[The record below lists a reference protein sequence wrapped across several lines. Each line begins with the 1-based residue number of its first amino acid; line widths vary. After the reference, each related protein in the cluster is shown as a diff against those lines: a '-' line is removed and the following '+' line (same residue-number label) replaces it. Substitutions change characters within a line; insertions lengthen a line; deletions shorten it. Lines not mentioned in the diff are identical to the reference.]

1 MRYSK
6 EIIQLAI
13 PAMIE
18 NILQMLMGVVDNYLV
33 AQLGVVAVSGVS
45 VANNIITVYQ
55 AIFIALGASIAS
67 LLAKSLA
74 GSEKDDAILVC
85 SQAIF
90 LTLLIGAVLG
100 IISIV
105 VGQTFF
111 KLLGT
116 TKSVAQVGGLYL
128 AIVGGGVVTLGML
141 TTLGSFLRVQG
152 QPRLPMYASIFVNFL
167 NAVLSG
173 FAIFEWGYGLVG
185 VAVSTLI
192 ARLIG
197 ICILAKYLPIKKIIK
212 RMTWKIS
219 AQIWNLAL
227 PSAGER
233 LMMRAGDVVIVAIVV
248 QLGTNVVAGNAI
260 GETLTQF
267 NYMPGLGIA
276 TATIILTAKYV
287 GQKNRES
294 IEETIQSSYYIGL
307 VLMILISSFMLLAG
321 KPLTQLFTNNPSA
334 IKGSL
339 IVILLSFVGVPA
351 TIGTLVYTA
360 AWQGLGNAKLP
371 FYTTTIGM
379 WLIRV
384 VLGYLLGIV
393 FELGLLGVWMAT
405 IADNIFRW
413 LFLKVRYHRYIQKN
427 VTRNGCIFL
436 KKIK

>member
-45 VANNIITVYQ
+45 VANNIITIYQ

-67 LLAKSLA
+67 LLAKSLV
-74 GSEKDDAILVC
+74 GSKKDDAISVC

-105 VGQTFF
+105 FGQTFF

-152 QPRLPMYASIFVNFL
+152 QPRLPMYVSIFVNFL

-173 FAIFEWGYGLVG
+173 FAIFEWRYGLVG

-413 LFLKVRYHRYIQKN
+413 LFLKVHYHRYIQKM
-427 VTRNGCIFL
+427 
-436 KKIK
+436 

>member
-18 NILQMLMGVVDNYLV
+18 NILQMIMGVVDNYLV

-85 SQAIF
+85 SQTIF
-90 LTLLIGAVLG
+90 LTLLIGAILG

-105 VGQTFF
+105 FGQTFF

-152 QPRLPMYASIFVNFL
+152 QPRLPMYVSIFVNFL

-173 FAIFEWGYGLVG
+173 FAIFEWRYGLVG

-384 VLGYLLGIV
+384 VLGYLLGIL

-413 LFLKVRYHRYIQKN
+413 LFLKVHYHRYIQKM
-427 VTRNGCIFL
+427 
-436 KKIK
+436 

>member
-105 VGQTFF
+105 FGQTFF

-152 QPRLPMYASIFVNFL
+152 QPRLPMYVSIFVNFL

-173 FAIFEWGYGLVG
+173 FAIFEWRYGLVG

-197 ICILAKYLPIKKIIK
+197 ICILAKHLPIKKIIK

-413 LFLKVRYHRYIQKN
+413 LFLKVRYHRYIQKM
-427 VTRNGCIFL
+427 
-436 KKIK
+436 

>member
-105 VGQTFF
+105 FGQTFF

-152 QPRLPMYASIFVNFL
+152 QPRLPMYVSIFVNFL

-173 FAIFEWGYGLVG
+173 FAIFEWRYGLVG

-384 VLGYLLGIV
+384 DLGYLLGIV

-413 LFLKVRYHRYIQKN
+413 LFLKVRYHRYIQKM
-427 VTRNGCIFL
+427 
-436 KKIK
+436 

>member
-45 VANNIITVYQ
+45 VANNIITIYQ

-74 GSEKDDAILVC
+74 GSKKDDAISEC

-105 VGQTFF
+105 FGQTFF

-152 QPRLPMYASIFVNFL
+152 QPRLPMYVSIFVNFL

-173 FAIFEWGYGLVG
+173 FAIFEWRYGLVG

-413 LFLKVRYHRYIQKN
+413 LFLKVHYHRYIQKM
-427 VTRNGCIFL
+427 
-436 KKIK
+436 

>member
-105 VGQTFF
+105 FGQTFF

-128 AIVGGGVVTLGML
+128 AIVGGGVVTLGIL

-152 QPRLPMYASIFVNFL
+152 QPRLPMYVSIFVNFL

-173 FAIFEWGYGLVG
+173 FAIFEWRYGLVG

-413 LFLKVRYHRYIQKN
+413 LFLKVRYHRYIQKM
-427 VTRNGCIFL
+427 
-436 KKIK
+436 

>member
-105 VGQTFF
+105 FGQTFF

-152 QPRLPMYASIFVNFL
+152 QPRLPMYVSIFVNFL

-173 FAIFEWGYGLVG
+173 FAIFEWRYGLVG

-360 AWQGLGNAKLP
+360 AWQGLGNVKLP

-413 LFLKVRYHRYIQKN
+413 LFLKVRYHRYIQKM
-427 VTRNGCIFL
+427 
-436 KKIK
+436 

>member
-45 VANNIITVYQ
+45 VANNIITIYQ

-67 LLAKSLA
+67 LLAKSLS
-74 GSEKDDAILVC
+74 GSKKDDAISVC

-105 VGQTFF
+105 FGQTFF

-152 QPRLPMYASIFVNFL
+152 QPRLPMYVSIFVNFL

-173 FAIFEWGYGLVG
+173 FAIFEWRYGLVG

-413 LFLKVRYHRYIQKN
+413 LFLKVHYHRYIQKM
-427 VTRNGCIFL
+427 
-436 KKIK
+436 

>member
-105 VGQTFF
+105 FGQTFF

-152 QPRLPMYASIFVNFL
+152 QPRLPMYVSIFVNFL

-173 FAIFEWGYGLVG
+173 FAIFEWRYGLVG

-307 VLMILISSFMLLAG
+307 ALMILISSFMLLAG

-384 VLGYLLGIV
+384 DLGYLLGIV

-413 LFLKVRYHRYIQKN
+413 LFLKVRYHRYIQKM
-427 VTRNGCIFL
+427 
-436 KKIK
+436 

>member
-105 VGQTFF
+105 FGQTFF

-152 QPRLPMYASIFVNFL
+152 QPRLPMYVSIFVNFL

-173 FAIFEWGYGLVG
+173 FAIFEWRYGLVG

-248 QLGTNVVAGNAI
+248 QLGTNVVEGNAI

-413 LFLKVRYHRYIQKN
+413 LFLKVRYHRYIQKM
-427 VTRNGCIFL
+427 
-436 KKIK
+436 

>member
-45 VANNIITVYQ
+45 VANNIITIYQ

-74 GSEKDDAILVC
+74 GSKKDDAISVC
-85 SQAIF
+85 FQAIF

-105 VGQTFF
+105 FGQTFF

-152 QPRLPMYASIFVNFL
+152 QPRLPMYVSIFVNFL

-173 FAIFEWGYGLVG
+173 FAIFEWRYGLVG

-413 LFLKVRYHRYIQKN
+413 LFLKVHYHRYIQKM
-427 VTRNGCIFL
+427 
-436 KKIK
+436 

>member
-105 VGQTFF
+105 FGQTFF

-152 QPRLPMYASIFVNFL
+152 QPRLPMYVSIFVNFL

-173 FAIFEWGYGLVG
+173 FAIFEWCYGLVG

-413 LFLKVRYHRYIQKN
+413 LFLKVRYHRYIQKM
-427 VTRNGCIFL
+427 
-436 KKIK
+436 

>member
-105 VGQTFF
+105 FGQTFF

-152 QPRLPMYASIFVNFL
+152 QPRLPMYVSIFVNFL

-173 FAIFEWGYGLVG
+173 FAIFEWRYGLVG

-405 IADNIFRW
+405 IADNIFRL
-413 LFLKVRYHRYIQKN
+413 LFLKVRYHRYIQKM
-427 VTRNGCIFL
+427 
-436 KKIK
+436 

>member
-45 VANNIITVYQ
+45 VANNIITIYQ

-105 VGQTFF
+105 FGQTFF

-152 QPRLPMYASIFVNFL
+152 QPRLPMYVSIFVNFL

-173 FAIFEWGYGLVG
+173 FAIFEWRYGLVG

-197 ICILAKYLPIKKIIK
+197 ICILTKYLPIKKIIK

-219 AQIWNLAL
+219 AQILNLAL

-307 VLMILISSFMLLAG
+307 VLMTLISSFMLLAG

-413 LFLKVRYHRYIQKN
+413 LFLKVRYHRYIQKM
-427 VTRNGCIFL
+427 
-436 KKIK
+436 

>member
-45 VANNIITVYQ
+45 VANNIITIYQ

-74 GSEKDDAILVC
+74 GGKKDDAISVC

-105 VGQTFF
+105 FGQTFF

-152 QPRLPMYASIFVNFL
+152 QPRLPMYVSIFVNFL

-173 FAIFEWGYGLVG
+173 FAIFEWRYGLVG

-413 LFLKVRYHRYIQKN
+413 LFLKVHYHRYIQKM
-427 VTRNGCIFL
+427 
-436 KKIK
+436 

>member
-74 GSEKDDAILVC
+74 CSEKDDAISVC

-105 VGQTFF
+105 FGQTFF

-152 QPRLPMYASIFVNFL
+152 QPRLPMYVSIFVNFL

-173 FAIFEWGYGLVG
+173 FAIFEWRYGLVG

-413 LFLKVRYHRYIQKN
+413 LFLKVHYHRYIQKM
-427 VTRNGCIFL
+427 
-436 KKIK
+436 

>member
-45 VANNIITVYQ
+45 VANNIITIYQ

-67 LLAKSLA
+67 LLANSLA
-74 GSEKDDAILVC
+74 GSKKDDAISVC

-105 VGQTFF
+105 FGQTFF

-152 QPRLPMYASIFVNFL
+152 QPRLPMYVSIFVNFL

-173 FAIFEWGYGLVG
+173 FAIFEWRYGLVG

-413 LFLKVRYHRYIQKN
+413 LFLKVHYHRYIQKM
-427 VTRNGCIFL
+427 
-436 KKIK
+436 

>member
-45 VANNIITVYQ
+45 VANNIITIYQ

-67 LLAKSLA
+67 LLAKSLV
-74 GSEKDDAILVC
+74 GSEKDDAISVC

-90 LTLLIGAVLG
+90 LTSLIGAVLG

-105 VGQTFF
+105 FGQTFF

-128 AIVGGGVVTLGML
+128 AIVGGGVVTLGIL

-152 QPRLPMYASIFVNFL
+152 QPRLPMYVSIFVNFL

-173 FAIFEWGYGLVG
+173 FAIFEWRYGLVG

-413 LFLKVRYHRYIQKN
+413 LFLKVRYHRYIQKM
-427 VTRNGCIFL
+427 
-436 KKIK
+436 

>member
-105 VGQTFF
+105 FGQTFF

-152 QPRLPMYASIFVNFL
+152 QPRLPMYVSIFVNFL
-167 NAVLSG
+167 NAILSG
-173 FAIFEWGYGLVG
+173 FAIFEWRYGLVG

-413 LFLKVRYHRYIQKN
+413 LFLKVRYHRYIQKM
-427 VTRNGCIFL
+427 
-436 KKIK
+436 

>member
-105 VGQTFF
+105 FGQTFF

-152 QPRLPMYASIFVNFL
+152 QPRLPMYVSIFVNFL

-173 FAIFEWGYGLVG
+173 FAIFEWRYGLVG

-197 ICILAKYLPIKKIIK
+197 ICILAKYLPIRKIIK

-413 LFLKVRYHRYIQKN
+413 LFLKVRYHRYIQKM
-427 VTRNGCIFL
+427 
-436 KKIK
+436 

>member
-105 VGQTFF
+105 FGQTFF

-152 QPRLPMYASIFVNFL
+152 QPRLPMYVSIFVNFL

-173 FAIFEWGYGLVG
+173 FAIFEWRYGLVG

-384 VLGYLLGIV
+384 VFGYLLGIV

-413 LFLKVRYHRYIQKN
+413 LFLKVRYHRYIQKM
-427 VTRNGCIFL
+427 
-436 KKIK
+436 

>member
-74 GSEKDDAILVC
+74 GSEKDDTISVC

-90 LTLLIGAVLG
+90 LTLLIGAILG

-105 VGQTFF
+105 FGQTFF

-152 QPRLPMYASIFVNFL
+152 QPRLPMYVSIFVNFL

-173 FAIFEWGYGLVG
+173 FAIFEWRYGLVG

-384 VLGYLLGIV
+384 VLGYLLGIL

-413 LFLKVRYHRYIQKN
+413 LFLKVHYHRYIQKM
-427 VTRNGCIFL
+427 
-436 KKIK
+436 

>member
-105 VGQTFF
+105 FGQTFF

-152 QPRLPMYASIFVNFL
+152 QPRLPMYVSIFVNFL

-173 FAIFEWGYGLVG
+173 FAIFEWRYGLVG

-294 IEETIQSSYYIGL
+294 IEETIHSSYYIGL

-413 LFLKVRYHRYIQKN
+413 LFLKVRYHRYIQKM
-427 VTRNGCIFL
+427 
-436 KKIK
+436 

>member
-45 VANNIITVYQ
+45 VANNIITIYQ

-74 GSEKDDAILVC
+74 GSKKDDAISVC
-85 SQAIF
+85 YQAIF

-105 VGQTFF
+105 FGQTFF

-152 QPRLPMYASIFVNFL
+152 QPRLPMYVSIFVNFL

-173 FAIFEWGYGLVG
+173 FAIFEWRYGLVG

-413 LFLKVRYHRYIQKN
+413 LFLKVHYHRYIQKM
-427 VTRNGCIFL
+427 
-436 KKIK
+436 

>member
-45 VANNIITVYQ
+45 VANNIITIYQ

-90 LTLLIGAVLG
+90 LTLLIGAILG

-105 VGQTFF
+105 FGQTFF

-152 QPRLPMYASIFVNFL
+152 QPRLPMYVSIFVNFL

-173 FAIFEWGYGLVG
+173 FAIFEWRYGLVG

-197 ICILAKYLPIKKIIK
+197 ICILTKYLPIKKIIK

-219 AQIWNLAL
+219 AQILNLAL

-307 VLMILISSFMLLAG
+307 VLMTLISSFMLLAG

-351 TIGTLVYTA
+351 TIGTLIYTA

-413 LFLKVRYHRYIQKN
+413 LFLKVRYHRYIQKM
-427 VTRNGCIFL
+427 
-436 KKIK
+436 

>member
-105 VGQTFF
+105 FGQTFF

-152 QPRLPMYASIFVNFL
+152 QPRLPMYVSIFVNFL

-173 FAIFEWGYGLVG
+173 FAIFEWRYGLVG

-219 AQIWNLAL
+219 TQIWNLAL

-413 LFLKVRYHRYIQKN
+413 LFLKVRYHRYIQKM
-427 VTRNGCIFL
+427 
-436 KKIK
+436 

>member
-45 VANNIITVYQ
+45 VANNIITIYQ

-74 GSEKDDAILVC
+74 GSEKDDTISVC

-90 LTLLIGAVLG
+90 LTSLIGAVLG

-105 VGQTFF
+105 FGQTFF

-128 AIVGGGVVTLGML
+128 AIVGGGVVTLGIL

-152 QPRLPMYASIFVNFL
+152 QPRLPMYVSIFVNFL

-173 FAIFEWGYGLVG
+173 FAIFEWRYGLVG

-413 LFLKVRYHRYIQKN
+413 LFLKVRYHRYIQKM
-427 VTRNGCIFL
+427 
-436 KKIK
+436 

>member
-105 VGQTFF
+105 FGQTFF

-152 QPRLPMYASIFVNFL
+152 QPRLPMYVSIFVNFL

-173 FAIFEWGYGLVG
+173 FAIFEWRYGLVG

-405 IADNIFRW
+405 IADDIFRW
-413 LFLKVRYHRYIQKN
+413 LFLKVRYHRYIQKM
-427 VTRNGCIFL
+427 
-436 KKIK
+436 

>member
-105 VGQTFF
+105 FGQTFF

-152 QPRLPMYASIFVNFL
+152 QPRLPMYVSIFVNFL

-173 FAIFEWGYGLVG
+173 FAIFEWRYGLVG

-371 FYTTTIGM
+371 FYTTTMGM

-413 LFLKVRYHRYIQKN
+413 LFLKVRYHRYIQKM
-427 VTRNGCIFL
+427 
-436 KKIK
+436 

>member
-45 VANNIITVYQ
+45 VANNIITIYQ

-74 GSEKDDAILVC
+74 SSKKDDAISVC

-105 VGQTFF
+105 FGQTFF

-152 QPRLPMYASIFVNFL
+152 QPRLPMYVSIFVNFL

-173 FAIFEWGYGLVG
+173 FAIFEWRYGLVG

-413 LFLKVRYHRYIQKN
+413 LFLKVHYHRYIQKM
-427 VTRNGCIFL
+427 
-436 KKIK
+436 

>member
-287 GQKNRES
+287 GQKNREF

-413 LFLKVRYHRYIQKN
+413 LFLKVRYHRYIQKM
-427 VTRNGCIFL
+427 
-436 KKIK
+436 

>member
-45 VANNIITVYQ
+45 VANNIITIYQ

-74 GSEKDDAILVC
+74 GSKNDDAISVC

-105 VGQTFF
+105 FGQTFF

-152 QPRLPMYASIFVNFL
+152 QPRLPMYVSIFVNFL

-173 FAIFEWGYGLVG
+173 FAIFEWRYGLVG

-413 LFLKVRYHRYIQKN
+413 LFLKVHYHRYIQKM
-427 VTRNGCIFL
+427 
-436 KKIK
+436 

>member
-105 VGQTFF
+105 FGQTFF

-128 AIVGGGVVTLGML
+128 AIVDGGVVTLGML

-152 QPRLPMYASIFVNFL
+152 QPRLPMYVSIFVNFL

-173 FAIFEWGYGLVG
+173 FAIFEWRYGLVG

-413 LFLKVRYHRYIQKN
+413 LFLKVRYHRYIQKM
-427 VTRNGCIFL
+427 
-436 KKIK
+436 

>member
-105 VGQTFF
+105 FGQTFF
-111 KLLGT
+111 KLLGI

-152 QPRLPMYASIFVNFL
+152 QPRLPMYVSIFVNFL

-173 FAIFEWGYGLVG
+173 FAIFEWRYGLVG

-413 LFLKVRYHRYIQKN
+413 LFLKVRYHRYIQKM
-427 VTRNGCIFL
+427 
-436 KKIK
+436 

>member
-67 LLAKSLA
+67 LLAKSLV

-105 VGQTFF
+105 FGQTFF

-152 QPRLPMYASIFVNFL
+152 QPRLPMYVSIFVNFL

-173 FAIFEWGYGLVG
+173 FAIFEWRYGLVG

-413 LFLKVRYHRYIQKN
+413 LFLKVRYHRYIQKM
-427 VTRNGCIFL
+427 
-436 KKIK
+436 

>member
-105 VGQTFF
+105 FGQTFF

-152 QPRLPMYASIFVNFL
+152 QPRLPMYVSIFVNFL

-173 FAIFEWGYGLVG
+173 FAIFEWRYGLVG

-219 AQIWNLAL
+219 AQIWNHAL

-413 LFLKVRYHRYIQKN
+413 LFLKVRYHRYIQKM
-427 VTRNGCIFL
+427 
-436 KKIK
+436 